1 MTAKGKGVYQKDGCE
16 IRSVTVQAAAS
27 DIEEK
32 MTLTGYAVRFETPA
46 SYENFGRNGE
56 RYTETIQRGAL
67 DRTDMSGVV
76 LRYNHA
82 DSVMAM
88 ARTKNGSLRLTVDEF
103 GLKIEADLI
112 DTQVNRDLY
121 RAVQAG
127 LIDKMSFAFVVRDG
141 GSVWRYSKEEIRRDI
156 TDIEKIYDVSI
167 VDEPFYA
174 ETDVSARMRETVDA
188 ELRRL
193 DDRKGFNNDVLRLQI
208 ALKGKV

>member
-46 SYENFGRNGE
+46 SYENFGWNSE
-56 RYTETIQRGAL
+56 RYTETIKRGAL
-67 DRTDMSGVV
+67 DKTDMSGVV

-88 ARTKNGSLRLTVDEF
+88 ARTKNGSLRLMVDEF

-112 DTQVNRDLY
+112 DTQANRDLY

-193 DDRKGFNNDVLRLQI
+193 DDRKESENVLRLQI
-208 ALKGKV
+208 ELKGKV

>member
-1 MTAKGKGVYQKDGCE
+1 MTAKGKGVYQKAGCE
-16 IRSVTVQAAAS
+16 IRSATVQAAEAGA
-27 DIEEK
+27 EGK
-32 MTLTGYAVRFETPA
+32 MTLTGYAVRFEAPA
-46 SYENFGRNGE
+46 SYENFGWNGE

-121 RAVQAG
+121 HAVQAG

-141 GSVWRYSKEEIRRDI
+141 GSTWRYSKEEIRRDI